1 MSWEVDLKNLIF
13 FLHFEFGNFLL
24 TQIFNY
30 VHNSHLEDAL
40 CCSKAFYK
48 EDLSLSEIRSKKF
61 DIDVELTSLLIK
73 ELKFLQLSILVIEKF
88 SEGKKLKLSDGL
100 KFYLE
105 FSGQ

>member
-1 MSWEVDLKNLIF
+1 M
-13 FLHFEFGNFLL
+13 
-24 TQIFNY
+24 
-30 VHNSHLEDAL
+30 HNSHLEDAL

-73 ELKFLQLSILVIEKF
+73 KLKFPTIIHISYLRRNF

-100 KFYLE
+100 KILFRILR
-105 FSGQ
+105 S